1 MKLAEEY
8 PVARVCQTL
17 GYPRSSYYQP
27 RSKPADPALRQSL
40 TRLAATWPTYGYR
53 RLTAQLRREG
63 WTVNPKRVA
72 RLMGELGLQ
81 GKVSVRKR
89 RTTNSQ
95 HPYPRYPNLLQGRRV
110 TCPDEVWVTDL
121 TYIRLGRGFV
131 YLAAL
136 MDVFTRSIRGWQLGR
151 DLSQE
156 LTLGALRR
164 ALAERRPGIHHSDQ
178 GMQYAAGAY
187 VQLLEQA
194 GAQISMAA
202 VGKAWE
208 NGYAERLM
216 RTIKEEEVD
225 LTEYGDYQDARQ
237 QIGRFLE
244 EVYMRKRIHSALGYL
259 TPVEFETQWLS
270 QQAAAQVVV

>member
-8 PVARVCQTL
+8 PAARVCQTL

-27 RSKPADPALRQSL
+27 RAAPADPALRESL

-63 WTVNPKRVA
+63 WTVNHKRVA

-81 GKVSVRKR
+81 GKASVRKR

-110 TCPDEVWVTDL
+110 ACPDAVWVTDL

-164 ALAERRPGIHHSDQ
+164 ALAQRRPGIHHSDQ
-178 GMQYAAGAY
+178 GVQYAATAY

-194 GAQISMAA
+194 GARISMAA

-225 LTEYGDYQDARQ
+225 LTEYADYQDARQ
-237 QIGRFLE
+237 QIGKFLE

-259 TPVEFETQWLS
+259 TPAEFESQWLS
-270 QQAAAQVVV
+270 RQAAAQVVV

>member
-17 GYPRSSYYQP
+17 GFPRSSYYQP

-81 GKVSVRKR
+81 GKASVRKR

-259 TPVEFETQWLS
+259 TPVEFESQWLS
-270 QQAAAQVVV
+270 QQIAAQVVV